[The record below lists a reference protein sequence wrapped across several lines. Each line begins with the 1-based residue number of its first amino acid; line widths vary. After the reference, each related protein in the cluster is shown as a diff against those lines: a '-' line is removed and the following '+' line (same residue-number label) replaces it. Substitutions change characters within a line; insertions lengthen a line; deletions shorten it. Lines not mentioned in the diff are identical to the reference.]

1 MPRQPRSRRSF
12 AVQLFAGAGSSSW
25 CYSPPART
33 PSRPTTR
40 FSPTDRPFPCLVD
53 NENYLDVN
61 VSVVTGGVPR
71 RLGDVPGNSQRQV
84 HAVGDV
90 AYSEPIYLTATTI
103 GGRDSYSSST
113 LNVGY
118 GQVIELHLGVNLRQ
132 SVAFLRDSL

>member
-1 MPRQPRSRRSF
+1 MPRQLSVMPLIRRP
-12 AVQLFAGAGSSSW
+12 AIRWGWLVVLVLFAACSHPK
-25 CYSPPART
+25 SPDDAFFPER
-33 PSRPTTR
+33 PSVPV
-40 FSPTDRPFPCLVD
+40 FVD

-71 RLGDVPGNSQRQV
+71 RLGDVPGNSQRKFTLS
-84 HAVGDV
+84 ANV
-90 AYSEPIYLTATTI
+90 AYSEPIYLTATAI
-103 GGRDSYSSST
+103 GARDSYSSST